1 MCSDCYKRNSKRI
14 QVLIDS
20 VGNKIMGWDI
30 FRAKKK
36 QYGSDD
42 DIQIVIKTIEKF
54 APKKY
59 LQEREMY
66 YYHYRQVRKYLKPL
80 LALLIYVSDTAKKKG
95 NKEIFIQGLFLKLKD
110 FYDVNDQVSIKEA
123 IQDYSLKIKLL
134 KLLKIFYDDTS
145 LTGAD
150 IEGYLTKLP
159 DN

>member
-1 MCSDCYKRNSKRI
+1 
-14 QVLIDS
+14 
-20 VGNKIMGWDI
+20 MGWDI
-30 FRAKKK
+30 FRVKKK

-42 DIQIVIKTIEKF
+42 DIQIAIKTIEKF

-66 YYHYRQVRKYLKPL
+66 YYHYRQIGKYLKPL
-80 LALLIYVSDTAKKKG
+80 LALLIYVSDTAKKKE
-95 NKEIFIQGLFLKLKD
+95 NKEVFIQGLFLKLKE
-110 FYDVNDQVSIKEA
+110 FYDVNDQVSIKKA

-145 LTGAD
+145 LSGAD
-150 IEGYLTKLP
+150 IEGYLKKTP